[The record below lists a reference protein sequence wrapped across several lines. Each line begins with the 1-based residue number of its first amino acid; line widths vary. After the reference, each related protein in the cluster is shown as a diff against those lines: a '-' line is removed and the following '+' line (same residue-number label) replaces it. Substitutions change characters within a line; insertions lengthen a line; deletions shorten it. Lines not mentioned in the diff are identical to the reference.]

1 MLVVPRPGAHASDYR
16 AAPVP
21 AGRAAGRCCLS
32 MAKRPSS
39 SPLPPQSWDI
49 YLARHAPA
57 KWIGTVEAADADAA
71 IEEAVK
77 QFAIQD
83 TKRLIAVRRG

>member
-1 MLVVPRPGAHASDYR
+1 
-16 AAPVP
+16 
-21 AGRAAGRCCLS
+21 

-49 YLARHAPA
+49 HLARHTPA

-71 IEEAVK
+71 IEEAAK